1 MASAPG
7 QWAWMA
13 AVAAEE
19 LAKLEAAHPGRLGP
33 LKDELRRLVAEPGWD
48 DDDAFALACLDGGAP
63 AGCSSPSS
71 SSHPAAP
78 ADLMFTQGTYTVRL
92 RVLCVPS
99 SPDNNLAQA
108 SAVTINGGLALHAQP
123 AESST
128 NKRKW
133 CGGGGA
139 VDREQGKR
147 RRKNAASGVKDRAD
161 MAIDRAK
168 KCLKKIRAIKRSL
181 LACVT
186 D

>member
-19 LAKLEAAHPGRLGP
+19 LAKLEATHPGRLGP

-78 ADLMFTQGTYTVRL
+78 ADLMFTQ
-92 RVLCVPS
+92 
-99 SPDNNLAQA
+99 
-108 SAVTINGGLALHAQP
+108 
-123 AESST
+123 ESST